1 MKLQDINSEDD
12 LRVWLREQAPVI
24 IDVEFQW
31 IEPNMYGSTIGAG
44 DLVLKR
50 QGVKID
56 LELKYLERTRRGTKF
71 TIRPAQRRFH
81 HMSMKR
87 GAKTSL
93 LAVEKIDG
101 CNSLFLVRGDHIP
114 LRNYASN
121 PESGCPNG
129 DDRRWNINRTIFT
142 STDTTSIQ
150 RLKSIL
156 FQEPQYWKDLVA
168 PLDIS

>member
-93 LAVEKIDG
+93 LWVERIRDENK
-101 CNSLFLVRGDHIP
+101 LFLLRGDHIP
-114 LRNYASN
+114 LRNYISD
-121 PESGCPNG
+121 PDSGQAE
-129 DDRRWNINRTIFT
+129 DRRWMINDKADVIAI
-142 STDTTSIQ
+142 SN
-150 RLKSIL
+150 LKQIL
-156 FQEPQYWKDLVA
+156 FKDLMYWWIDL
-168 PLDIS
+168 P